1 MNGISDMQVQQTTE
15 QKQQVINTP
24 RLLQTMKGL
33 GPRSY
38 EKAFQGFTH
47 EDVLKSMSMAL
58 SGITREQVTIGL
70 NTMLDQGYCPDP
82 IMFRKWCLGIK
93 GFVGDADH
101 VKDSYKGKHAAIANI
116 EAWRTDRS
124 VSITNAEREA
134 YNRVYG
140 MFQDLQYANNYE
152 KQKFYAYEAF
162 KDAYAEVVKELVEK
176 GEKQELWIQPEAL
189 EQSKP
194 KSVKKDYLSQP
205 QTKEE
210 KENIQKI
217 IEETKKAI
225 KR

>member
-1 MNGISDMQVQQTTE
+1 MNGINDMQVQQTTE

-93 GFVGDADH
+93 GFIGDIDP

-134 YNRVYG
+134 YSRVYG

-162 KDAYAEVVKELVEK
+162 KDAYVEVVKELVEK
-176 GEKQELWIQPEAL
+176 GEKQELWIDL
-189 EQSKP
+189 VSLNKP
-194 KSVKKDYLSQP
+194 KKQKEP
-205 QTKEE
+205 EQTQEQKEE
-210 KENIQKI
+210 SLRVA
-217 IEETKKAI
+217 IEFREKMKGLL

>member
-1 MNGISDMQVQQTTE
+1 MNGINDMQVQQTTE

-93 GFVGDADH
+93 GFISDIDP

-116 EAWRTDRS
+116 EAWRTDAS
-124 VSITNAEREA
+124 TSITNAEREA

-140 MFQDLQYANNYE
+140 MFNQLQYANNYE

-162 KDAYAEVVKELVEK
+162 KDAYVEVVKELIEL
-176 GEKQELWIQPEAL
+176 GTKQELWVDLVAL
-189 EQSKP
+189 NKP
-194 KSVKKDYLSQP
+194 KKQKEP
-205 QTKEE
+205 EQTQEQKEE
-210 KENIQKI
+210 SLRIAIEFREKMKEL
-217 IEETKKAI
+217 I